1 MKRFSILKRAAAFL
15 AAAGLCLS
23 AAGLPYI
30 PSALKAYAEETS
42 GKAVLTANSKGV
54 VEIATAEEFRAFA
67 ESCVLDSNSVGKQ
80 YLLTADIN
88 VNGYV
93 TVPSFSGVFDGGN
106 HTVSGLRLNIG
117 GSEQGLFRY
126 VEKDGVVKNLNVS
139 GSVSPSGSAERCG
152 GVAGVNRGRIISCN
166 FSGAVKGSSDCG
178 GIAGLNEKSGLIA
191 NCGSH
196 GAVQARSFSGGITG
210 ENYGTVL
217 HCTNNMSVN
226 TNACDEPVDLEN
238 LNIDEL
244 YSPEQAAD
252 MTDAGGIAGYSG
264 GSVQGCVN
272 YGSVGYPHVG
282 YNIGGIIGRQDGY
295 VSCCENYGTVNGR
308 KDTAGI
314 VGQAEPHFSLL
325 FSERTLSKLRTQLEE
340 LNAIIDGTV
349 TDAETRSDIMSAD
362 REDILDKLSEIRTG
376 TDSFLDETDRIV
388 NANVDSVNEL
398 SSRTSDLIDMAAPA
412 ADSFTAASDMM
423 TEALED
429 LGEAARLLDE
439 AGDHAGE
446 GLDVL
451 FPILDKLSEV
461 TENMTEAGNS
471 VDSGLEALQR
481 GLGDEET
488 MKTALN
494 NLSLDFQSLSAALS
508 DLSQSASSAV
518 NALDSYKASPEYT
531 AAVNNITKQLER
543 LSDTSKSFS
552 ESLRNS
558 ESSFRAIADL
568 IGAGIYEPSAYT
580 FYIQDILNNFSNS
593 SVSDIFECVSSMTS
607 SVSDLIGSQAAKD
620 LRDKLSAVSGN
631 VPGELDNLGSAGH
644 NISGDA
650 GTISE
655 NTDITSLYDF
665 IRYVR
670 EANSE
675 LSDSADPLGGMIEA
689 VRESSEYFDEAGASA
704 VAAAASAADAAQK
717 ASEAS
722 DNVSAG
728 FDQITAILDYFAG
741 MDKII
746 FTGADDSFIGSRDEL
761 SGLTGDL
768 LDICSSLS
776 ENADGTISV
785 LAEDFREINGKAS
798 EVRDTLLDLADEM
811 SSASADISD
820 YTEDISAKDT
830 VGRSDGKIADCV
842 NYGQVNGDVNAGGIA
857 GSMAIEYG
865 FDPEGDI
872 ETVGERSIDFMY
884 QSKTVVRGCV
894 NYGEVVSKKNCA
906 GGIAGYMK
914 TGCLISCAGF
924 GNVSSS
930 DGSFAGGVAGQS
942 EAAIF
947 GCSAKCRVN
956 GAASVGGIAGE
967 GNDIMNCRGF
977 AVIESGDERTG
988 AIAGSCSGDFENNVF
1003 VDSGIK
1009 SVGGVDGIS
1018 YSGKAYPVDYSYMLR
1033 LDNVPDEFGTLTLTF
1048 IAEDETVGEL
1058 TCGYGETV
1066 PESRLPE
1073 IPPKEGCFAEWED
1086 ISLENVTFGAVVHAV
1101 YKPFVTAL
1109 ASEEL
1114 RQNGLPVIIAEGS
1127 FTDSDKLT
1135 ALSSAGEGY
1144 ADSDMWTV
1152 TLPDDGK
1159 TVHTVRY
1166 LSAADPKRAAVTVT
1180 ENGTSR
1186 TVKPDTDGSYL
1197 VFQVNGGSFDLTV
1210 TEKPFPVYAVI
1221 AAVAAAAV
1229 IAAAVAAAVKRKHK
1243 KKAYGITP

>member
-1 MKRFSILKRAAAFL
+1 MKRYSILKRTGALL
-15 AAAGLCLS
+15 AAAGLFLS
-23 AAGLPYI
+23 AANIADISLI
-30 PSALKAYAEETS
+30 FNAFAEDAS
-42 GKAVLTANSKGV
+42 VKAVLAANSEGV
-54 VEIATAEEFRAFA
+54 VEIATAEEFKAFA
-67 ESCVLDSNSVGKQ
+67 ESCVLDSNSAGKR

-88 VNGYV
+88 INGQV
-93 TVPSFSGVFDGGN
+93 TVPSFSGVFDGGS
-106 HTVSGLRLNIG
+106 HVISGLRLNG
-117 GSEQGLFRY
+117 SGSEQGLFRY
-126 VEKDGVVKNLNVS
+126 VEKDGVVKNLTVS
-139 GSVSPSGSAERCG
+139 GSVSPGGSAERCG
-152 GVAGVNRGRIISCN
+152 GVAGVNRGRIISCDFN
-166 FSGAVKGSSDCG
+166 GAVKGISGCG
-178 GIAGLNEKSGLIA
+178 GIAGMNEASGLIA
-191 NCGSH
+191 NCESR

-226 TNACDEPVDLEN
+226 TNAYDEPVDLEN

-244 YSPEQAAD
+244 YSPEQIAD
-252 MTDAGGIAGYSG
+252 ITDAGGIAGYSG

-282 YNIGGIIGRQDGY
+282 YNIGGIAGRQDGY
-295 VSCCENYGTVNGR
+295 ISCCENYGTVNGR

-314 VGQAEPHFSLL
+314 AGQAEPHFSLL

-349 TDAETRSDIMSAD
+349 TDAEKRSDIMSSG

-376 TDSFLDETDRIV
+376 TDSFLGETDRIV

-412 ADSFTAASDMM
+412 ADSFTKASDMM
-423 TEALED
+423 TEALDD

-439 AGDHAGE
+439 AGDRAGE

-451 FPILDKLSEV
+451 FPILDSLSEV
-461 TENMTEAGNS
+461 TENMTEAGDS

-481 GLGDEET
+481 GLGDEEV
-488 MKTALN
+488 MKAALN
-494 NLSLDFQSLSAALS
+494 NLSLDFQSLSAALNN
-508 DLSQSASSAV
+508 LSVSASSAV
-518 NALDSYKASPEYT
+518 SALDKYKASPEYT
-531 AAVNNITKQLER
+531 AAVDNITEQLER
-543 LSDTSKSFS
+543 LSEISGNFS
-552 ESLRNS
+552 EGLRNS

-568 IGAGIYEPSAYT
+568 MGAGVYEPDEYSY
-580 FYIQDILNNFSNS
+580 YIQDILSNFSDGS
-593 SVSDIFECVSSMTS
+593 AGDIFECISSVTS
-607 SVSDLIGSQAAKD
+607 SVSDLIGSQAAKE
-620 LRDKLSAVSGN
+620 LRDALRGVSGN
-631 VPGELDNLGSAGH
+631 LPGELENLGSAGQ

-665 IRYVR
+665 IRYIR
-670 EANSE
+670 EANGE
-675 LSDSADPLGGMIEA
+675 LSDSADPVGGMIDA
-689 VRESSEYFDEAGASA
+689 VRESSDYFDEAGASA

-741 MDKII
+741 MDKIT

-761 SGLTGDL
+761 SGLTSDL
-768 LDICSSLS
+768 LDICSSLN
-776 ENADGTISV
+776 ENADGTVTV
-785 LAEDFREINGKAS
+785 LAEDFRKINGKAS

-820 YTEDISAKDT
+820 YTEDISPKDT

-842 NYGQVNGDVNAGGIA
+842 NYGQINGDVNAGGIA

-872 ETVGERSIDFMY
+872 ETVGERSVDFMY
-884 QSKTVVRGCV
+884 QSKTVVRDCV
-894 NYGEVVSKKNCA
+894 NYGEVISKKNCA

-914 TGCLISCAGF
+914 TGCLISCAGL

-956 GAASVGGIAGE
+956 GAANVGGIAGE

-977 AVIESGDERTG
+977 AVAESGDERVG
-988 AIAGSCSGDFENNVF
+988 AIAGSCSGDFENNTF
-1003 VDSGIK
+1003 IDSGIK
-1009 SVGGVDGIS
+1009 SVGGIDGIS

-1033 LDNVPDEFGTLTLTF
+1033 LDNVPDEFKTLTLTF

-1058 TCGYGETV
+1058 TCGYGDTI
-1066 PESRLPE
+1066 PESRLPL
-1073 IPPKEGCFAEWED
+1073 IPPKDGCFAEWED
-1086 ISLENVTFGAVVHAV
+1086 ISLENVTFGAEVHAV

-1109 ASEEL
+1109 SSAEL
-1114 RQNGLPVIIAEGS
+1114 RQNGLPIIIAEGN

-1135 ALSSAGEGY
+1135 ALSNAGAGY
-1144 ADSDMWTV
+1144 ADSEMWTV
-1152 TLPDDGK
+1152 TVPDDGSA
-1159 TVHTVRY
+1159 VHTVRY
-1166 LSAADPKRAAVTVT
+1166 LSEISPKKAVVTVT
-1180 ENGTSR
+1180 ENGTAR
-1186 TVKPDTDGSYL
+1186 TVKAETDGSYL
-1197 VFQVNGGSFDLTV
+1197 VFQAGGGSFDLSV
-1210 TEKPFPVYAVI
+1210 TEKPFPVYTVI
-1221 AAVAAAAV
+1221 AAGATAAV
-1229 IAAAVAAAVKRKHK
+1229 IAAAAVILVLK
-1243 KKAYGITP
+1243 KKRGKKA

>member
-1 MKRFSILKRAAAFL
+1 MKRFSILKRAGAFL
-15 AAAGLCLS
+15 SAASLCLS
-23 AAGLPYI
+23 ATGAPYI
-30 PSALKAYAEETS
+30 PSMFDAYAEETS
-42 GKAVLTANSKGV
+42 VKAVLTANKDGV
-54 VEIATAEEFRAFA
+54 IEISTAEEFKAFA
-67 ESCVLDSNSVGKQ
+67 ENCVLDSNSVGKR

-88 VNGYV
+88 VNGHV
-93 TVPSFSGVFDGGN
+93 TVPSFSGTFDGN
-106 HTVSGLRLNIG
+106 CHTVSGLRLNGG

-126 VEKDGVVKNLNVS
+126 VEKDGVVKNLTVS
-139 GSVSPSGSAERCG
+139 GSVSPSGSAEKCG
-152 GVAGVNRGRIISCN
+152 GVAGVNRGRIISCD

-178 GIAGLNEKSGLIA
+178 GIAGMNEASGLIA
-191 NCGSH
+191 NCETR
-196 GAVQARSFSGGITG
+196 GAVQARNFSGGIAG
-210 ENYGTVL
+210 ENYGAIL

-244 YSPEQAAD
+244 YSPEQVAD

-272 YGSVGYPHVG
+272 YGSIGYPHVG

-349 TDAETRSDIMSAD
+349 TDAETRSDIMSSD

-376 TDSFLDETDRIV
+376 TDNFLGETDRIV

-412 ADSFTAASDMM
+412 ADSFTAASDML
-423 TEALED
+423 TESLND
-429 LGEAARLLDE
+429 LGEAVRLLDE
-439 AGDHAGE
+439 AGCHAGE

-451 FPILDKLSEV
+451 FPILDSLSEV

-488 MKTALN
+488 MKAALN
-494 NLSLDFQSLSAALS
+494 NLSLDFQSLSAALNN
-508 DLSQSASSAV
+508 LSVSASSAV
-518 NALDSYKASPEYT
+518 SALDSYKTSPEYT
-531 AAVNNITKQLER
+531 AAVNNITEQLER
-543 LSDTSKSFS
+543 LSEISGNFS
-552 ESLRNS
+552 EGLKNS

-568 IGAGIYEPSAYT
+568 MGAGVYEPGEYSY
-580 FYIQDILNNFSNS
+580 YIQDILNNFSNG
-593 SVSDIFECVSSMTS
+593 SVSDIFECVSSVAS

-620 LRDKLSAVSGN
+620 LRDTLRSVSGN
-631 VPGELDNLGSAGH
+631 VPGELDNLGSAGQ
-644 NISGDA
+644 NISNDA

-665 IRYVR
+665 IRYIR

-689 VRESSEYFDEAGASA
+689 VRESSEYFDEAEASA

-717 ASEAS
+717 ASDAS

-741 MDKII
+741 VGKIT
-746 FTGADDSFIGSRDEL
+746 FTGADDSFISSRDKL
-761 SGLTGDL
+761 SGLTDDL
-768 LDICSSLS
+768 LDICSALN
-776 ENADGTISV
+776 ENADGTVAV
-785 LAEDFREINGKAS
+785 LAEDFRKINDKAS

-842 NYGQVNGDVNAGGIA
+842 NYGQINGDVNAGGIA

-872 ETVGERSIDFMY
+872 ETVGERSLDFMY

-894 NYGEVVSKKNCA
+894 NYGEVISKKNCA

-956 GAASVGGIAGE
+956 GATNVGGIAGE

-977 AVIESGDERTG
+977 AVIESGDERIG
-988 AIAGSCSGDFENNVF
+988 AIAGSCSGDFENNAF
-1003 VDSGIK
+1003 IDSGVK
-1009 SVGGVDGIS
+1009 SVGGIDGIS
-1018 YSGKAYPVDYSYMLR
+1018 YSGKAYPVNYNYMLK
-1033 LDNVPDEFGTLTLTF
+1033 LDNVPDEFSSLTLTF
-1048 IAEDETVGEL
+1048 IADDETIGEL

-1073 IPPKEGCFAEWED
+1073 IPPKEGCFAEWDD
-1086 ISLENVTFGAVVHAV
+1086 INFENVTFGAVVHAV
-1101 YKPFVTAL
+1101 YKPFVTSLSSA
-1109 ASEEL
+1109 EL
-1114 RQNGLPVIIAEGS
+1114 RRNGLPIIIAEGN

-1135 ALSSAGEGY
+1135 ALSTAGSGY
-1144 ADSDMWTV
+1144 VDSDIWTV
-1152 TLPDDGK
+1152 TLPDDGR

-1166 LSAADPKRAAVTVT
+1166 LSAADPKKAAVTVT
-1180 ENGTSR
+1180 ESGTAR
-1186 TVKPDTDGSYL
+1186 TVKTETDGSYL
-1197 VFQVNGGSFDLTV
+1197 VFQVNGGSFDLSV
-1210 TEKPFPVYAVI
+1210 TEKPFPVYTVI
-1221 AAVAAAAV
+1221 AAGAAAAV
-1229 IAAAVAAAVKRKHK
+1229 IAAAVVVIVKKKHK
-1243 KKAYGITP
+1243 EKP

>member
-1 MKRFSILKRAAAFL
+1 MKRFSILKRAGAFL

-23 AAGLPYI
+23 ATGVPFI
-30 PSALKAYAEETS
+30 PSALGAYAEETS
-42 GKAVLTANSKGV
+42 GKAVLTANNGGII
-54 VEIATAEEFRAFA
+54 EIATAEEFRAFA
-67 ESCVLDSNSVGKQ
+67 ESCVLDSNSVGKK

-88 VNGYV
+88 INGYV

-106 HTVSGLRLNIG
+106 HTVSGLRLNVG

-152 GVAGVNRGRIISCN
+152 GVAGVNRGRIISCG

-178 GIAGLNEKSGLIA
+178 GIAGLNEKNGLIA
-191 NCGSH
+191 NCKSH
-196 GAVQARSFSGGITG
+196 GAVQARNFSGGITG

-226 TNACDEPVDLEN
+226 TNAYDEPVDLEN

-244 YSPEQAAD
+244 YSPEQVTD

-376 TDSFLDETDRIV
+376 TDGFLDETDRIV

-412 ADSFTAASDMM
+412 ADSFTNASDMM

-429 LGEAARLLDE
+429 LGEAVRLLDE

-451 FPILDKLSEV
+451 FPILDSLSEV

-488 MKTALN
+488 MKAALN
-494 NLSLDFQSLSAALS
+494 NLSLDFQSLSAALNN
-508 DLSQSASSAV
+508 LSVSASSAV
-518 NALDSYKASPEYT
+518 RALDSYKASPEYT
-531 AAVNNITKQLER
+531 AAVNNITEQLER
-543 LSDTSKSFS
+543 LSEISGNFS
-552 ESLRNS
+552 EGLKNS

-568 IGAGIYEPSAYT
+568 MGAGVYEPGEYSY
-580 FYIQDILNNFSNS
+580 YIQDILNNFSNGS
-593 SVSDIFECVSSMTS
+593 ASDIFECVSSVAS

-620 LRDKLSAVSGN
+620 LRDTLRSVSGN
-631 VPGELDNLGSAGH
+631 IPGELDNLGSAGQ

-675 LSDSADPLGGMIEA
+675 LSDSTDPVSGMIEA

-741 MDKII
+741 MDKIT
-746 FTGADDSFIGSRDEL
+746 FTGADDSFISSRDEL

-768 LDICSSLS
+768 LDICSALN
-776 ENADGTISV
+776 ENADGTVSV
-785 LAEDFREINGKAS
+785 LAEDFRQINGKAS

-820 YTEDISAKDT
+820 YTEDISSKDT

-842 NYGQVNGDVNAGGIA
+842 NYGQINGDVNAGGIA

-914 TGCLISCAGF
+914 TGCLINCAGF

-956 GAASVGGIAGE
+956 GAANVGGIAGE

-1003 VDSGIK
+1003 IDSGIK

-1018 YSGKAYPVDYSYMLR
+1018 YSGKAYPVDYSYMLK

-1048 IAEDETVGEL
+1048 IAGEETVGEL

-1073 IPPKEGCFAEWED
+1073 IPPKDGCFAEWED
-1086 ISLENVTFGAVVHAV
+1086 ISFENVTFGAVVHAV
-1101 YKPFVTAL
+1101 YKPFVTSL
-1109 ASEEL
+1109 SSTEL

-1135 ALSSAGEGY
+1135 ALSNAGSGY
-1144 ADSDMWTV
+1144 VDSDMWTV
-1152 TLPDDGK
+1152 TLPDDGR

-1166 LSAADPKRAAVTVT
+1166 LSAVEPKKAAVTVT
-1180 ENGTSR
+1180 ENGTAR
-1186 TVKPDTDGSYL
+1186 TVKTETDGSYL
-1197 VFQVNGGSFDLTV
+1197 VFQVSGGSFDLSV
-1210 TEKPFPVYAVI
+1210 TEKPFPVYTVI
-1221 AAVAAAAV
+1221 AAGATAAFIAAAAV
-1229 IAAAVAAAVKRKHK
+1229 VIVKKKRKEK
-1243 KKAYGITP
+1243 S